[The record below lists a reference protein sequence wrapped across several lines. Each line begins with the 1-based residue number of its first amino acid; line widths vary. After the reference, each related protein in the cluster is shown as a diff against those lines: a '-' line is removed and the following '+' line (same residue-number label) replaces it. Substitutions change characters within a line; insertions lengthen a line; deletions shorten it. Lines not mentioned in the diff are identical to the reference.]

1 MNRAATDVNPSGRR
15 RRTAAFRPLL
25 ALALVLVALSACSGV
40 DEDLAVEEGVPAERA
55 PAPEA
60 EDAAGV
66 EDGADPGD
74 GAEDRLLVREGE
86 VVVRTDGDFDRAYA
100 ALSALVGDLDG
111 RVTAVESSER
121 DGRVRGR
128 VTVGVPVD
136 RFDELLAGVAE
147 FGAVLS
153 RRVGVVEVTGE
164 AVDLASRLRHLERQE
179 SFYLGL
185 FDDAEDV
192 DDALAIAPY
201 LDEVQE
207 RIEQTRGRLEALE
220 RAAATSTL
228 TVEFIPPGEPFAASG
243 WIGVGQDARAAFVN
257 VAGGLLIGLAGL
269 SPFLLLLLLV
279 GLPLLIWLRHRR
291 QRRAVAPDLPPPSEP
306 VPSPTEPAPS

>member
-1 MNRAATDVNPSGRR
+1 MNRAATAVNPSRCRR
-15 RRTAAFRPLL
+15 RKASLRPLL
-25 ALALVLVALSACSGV
+25 AVLALVAVSACGGPA
-40 DEDLAVEEGVPAERA
+40 EDLAVEEGVPAERA

-60 EDAAGV
+60 Q
-66 EDGADPGD
+66 DGADPQD

-147 FGAVLS
+147 FGVVLS
-153 RRVGVVEVTGE
+153 RRIGVVEVTGE
-164 AVDLASRLRHLERQE
+164 VVDLASRLRHLERQE

-207 RIEQTRGRLEALE
+207 TIEQTRGRLEALE

-279 GLPLLIWLRHRR
+279 GLPLLIWLRYRR
-291 QRRAVAPDLPPPSEP
+291 QRRAVTPDLPPPSEP